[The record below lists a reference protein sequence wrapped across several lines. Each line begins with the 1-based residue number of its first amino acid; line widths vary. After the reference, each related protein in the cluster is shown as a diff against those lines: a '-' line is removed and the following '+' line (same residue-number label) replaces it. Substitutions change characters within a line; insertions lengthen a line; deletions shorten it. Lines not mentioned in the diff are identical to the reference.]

1 MIEFKKCFDLTG
13 SITAFI
19 YRRRQDH
26 GVSDAASISHRVLTQ
41 EKDGSIIYSW
51 NDFSPPNKK
60 SGSLVTH
67 VGLFNP
73 VTQQHKVIQVN
84 NQRLKIVSCSINKS
98 KTLLAFTT
106 FSRGDA
112 SKDGKTG
119 REMYRAYLA
128 ELQALETRVFSLNLE
143 RRNFLKVQFLYASL
157 SDQSAPRESHLLV
170 FLHKESIGLYKIPM
184 ARAGDK
190 RTIMSDQPHTMQL
203 VRKFVWCQWD
213 AVNQRLHYIYN
224 YRPQGDNSNVVAQKL
239 STLQFHQNADYD
251 SMLDIPLKFPFPYI
265 RSTLRSHYADRP
277 LNPGIPDVSLNA
289 CVLSQANGT
298 YCLCYQHMAF
308 TSSKGK
314 ASPTAAADSDNVIN
328 YYICMVHHTKVLHG
342 CVPGLP
348 RSLIGSRRLSF
359 HWIGDYLMV
368 LLPGYFVHLLNVGIE
383 FEPCHHILLHNHA
396 RDRLMTSS
404 TASMMT
410 SDPENDPAHGSVSA
424 SDMEGTDTR
433 PDTRTY
439 TVRFQLVDTMIP
451 TDEQCVSQ
459 ASLQS
464 RTLDMPDTMS
474 VTSHQCRN
482 IHSLSPC
489 RTFTRE
495 IGGSVYDYR
504 NGQVWKVG
512 VSLEGLAESFKAA
525 YTPTRQAL
533 LHYLIIRTKD
543 IYTIKKIFSDICQ
556 DLTKTELTQSI
567 AEYLVA
573 STYSSMKRQLE
584 KEVLRFLPF
593 TATDTLRGQFERSP
607 SGDRLARLS
616 YTSFDSINISTKTAR
631 ERESQ
636 QPVSEDMWDILR
648 RRLRMRQLDHAPR
661 FNLDIIGK
669 QFAKITSDEERERVK
684 WERVIKPSREAFL
697 GSIHRTNRDTPV
709 QASNGGSGRRSRTEM
724 VLGPQPQF
732 LQGAYGEDVSRTRKL
747 NALTEDLLTSYL
759 ARHLKKDNKVKAHNV
774 AKEYVACQVQKTKQL
789 CHLLWS
795 LRRTESSGYDDDILP
810 NLCEAAD
817 DEEYELF
824 QLYERLYLMLC
835 ELCFPS
841 PPGFQTYF
849 TALGF
854 RCLHLRL
861 FLQYVDRGVL
871 SLTGQF
877 VTQLLADVPDCDE
890 DKENSEIKYQI
901 ISRLPKTLAEECFR
915 LWNHPLCDRYF
926 AHQQVTEILLE
937 GAKLAKGK
945 EDTREGLSLK
955 DRSRDNDSMA
965 SGSSSH
971 MSFPP
976 LEIFIRHLKDTTKAS
991 VKHQGRT
998 VADSVGIM
1006 DVDTVLLEEVG
1017 LQHTKTSTQYNMST
1031 VNF

>member
-19 YRRRQDH
+19 SRRRQEH
-26 GVSDAASISHRVLTQ
+26 GVSDAGSISPRVLTQ

-51 NDFSPPNKK
+51 NDFDPPNKK

-67 VGLFNP
+67 VGLVNP
-73 VTQQHKVIQVN
+73 ATQEHKVIQVN
-84 NQRLKIVSCSINKS
+84 NQKLKIVSCSVNAS

-106 FSRGDA
+106 LSKGDV

-119 REMYRAYLA
+119 REMYQAYLA
-128 ELQALETRVFSLNLE
+128 ELQASDYRVFSLNLE
-143 RRNFLKVQFLYASL
+143 RRSFLKVQFLYSSH

-190 RTIMSDQPHTMQL
+190 RTVMSDQPQTMQL

-224 YRPQGDNSNVVAQKL
+224 YRPQGDNSSAVAQKL
-239 STLQFHQNADYD
+239 STLQFHKNADHD

-277 LNPGIPDVSLNA
+277 LNPGIPDVSLNT

-298 YCLCYQHMAF
+298 YCLCHQHMTF

-314 ASPTAAADSDNVIN
+314 ASPTAAADDNTIK
-328 YYICMVHHTKVLHG
+328 YYISMVHHTKVLHG
-342 CVPGLP
+342 CVTGLP

-359 HWIGDYLMV
+359 HWIGELKK
-368 LLPGYFVHLLNVGIE
+368 LLPGILCPSAQCQTDCGIE
-383 FEPCHHILLHNHA
+383 FEPCHHILLHNHG
-396 RDRLMTSS
+396 RDRSMSTSS
-404 TASMMT
+404 TASFMT
-410 SDPENDPAHGSVSA
+410 SDPELDPAHSNVSA
-424 SDMEGTDTR
+424 SDTEGTDIR
-433 PDTRTY
+433 PDTRTH
-439 TVRFQLVDTMIP
+439 TVRFQLVDTMTP
-451 TDEQCVSQ
+451 TEVRCVSQ
-459 ASLQS
+459 ASLPS

-504 NGQVWKVG
+504 NGQVWKVC
-512 VSLEGLAESFKAA
+512 VSLEGLVESFKTA
-525 YTPTRQAL
+525 YAPTRQAL
-533 LHYLIIRTKD
+533 LHYLLIRTKD
-543 IYTIKKIFSDICQ
+543 LYTVKQIFSDICQ

-593 TATDTLRGQFERSP
+593 TAADTLRGQFERSP
-607 SGDRLARLS
+607 TGERLACLS

-631 ERESQ
+631 EREGQ

-648 RRLRMRQLDHAPR
+648 RRLRMRQLDHATH
-661 FNLDIIGK
+661 FNLDIISK
-669 QFAKITSDEERERVK
+669 KFSKLTSDEERDRVK
-684 WERVIKPSREAFL
+684 WERVIKPSKETFL
-697 GSIHRTNRDTPV
+697 GSIHRTNRSTPV
-709 QASNGGSGRRSRTEM
+709 QVSNGGRLSRTEM
-724 VLGPQPQF
+724 VLGPQPVF
-732 LQGAYGEDVSRTRKL
+732 LQGAYGEDGSRTRQL
-747 NALTEDLLTSYL
+747 SAVTEELLTSYL
-759 ARHLKKDNKVKAHNV
+759 VRHLKKDNKVKAHNV
-774 AKEYVACQVQKTKQL
+774 AKEYVACQVQKTQQL

-795 LRRTESSGYDDDILP
+795 LRRTESSGCDNMLP
-810 NLCEAAD
+810 NLI
-817 DEEYELF
+817 L
-824 QLYERLYLMLC
+824 
-835 ELCFPS
+835 
-841 PPGFQTYF
+841 GFQTYF

-877 VTQLLADVPDCDE
+877 VTQLLADVPDSDE
-890 DKENSEIKYQI
+890 DKENSEIKFQI

-915 LWNHPLCDRYF
+915 LWNHPLCARYF
-926 AHQQVTEILLE
+926 AYQQVTEILLD
-937 GAKLAKGK
+937 GAKFAKS
-945 EDTREGLSLK
+945 EDTREA
-955 DRSRDNDSMA
+955 RDNDSIA
-965 SGSSSH
+965 SGSSGY
-971 MSFPP
+971 MAFPP
-976 LEIFIRHLKDTTKAS
+976 LEIFIRHLKDTTKGSMKRHGRS
-991 VKHQGRT
+991 VT
-998 VADSVGIM
+998 ESVGII

-1017 LQHTKTSTQYNMST
+1017 LQHSKSSTQYDMST

>member
-19 YRRRQDH
+19 SRRRQEH
-26 GVSDAASISHRVLTQ
+26 GVSDAASISPRVLTQ
-41 EKDGSIIYSW
+41 EKDGSIVYSW
-51 NDFSPPNKK
+51 NDFDPPNRK

-73 VTQQHKVIQVN
+73 ATQDHKVIQVN
-84 NQRLKIVSCSINKS
+84 NQKLKIVSCSINAS

-106 FSRGDA
+106 LSKGDV

-119 REMYRAYLA
+119 REVYQAYLA
-128 ELQALETRVFSLNLE
+128 ELQASDTRVFSLNLE
-143 RRNFLKVQFLYASL
+143 RSNFLKVQFLYSSH

-190 RTIMSDQPHTMQL
+190 RTVMSNQPHTMQL

-224 YRPQGDNSNVVAQKL
+224 FRPLGDNSSNVAQKL
-239 STLQFHQNADYD
+239 STLQFHKNAEHD
-251 SMLDIPLKFPFPYI
+251 SMLDIRLKFPFPYI

-277 LNPGIPDVSLNA
+277 LNPGIPDVSLNT

-298 YCLCYQHMAF
+298 YCLCHQHMSF
-308 TSSKGK
+308 TSPKGK
-314 ASPTAAADSDNVIN
+314 ASPTAAVDDNTIN

-342 CVPGLP
+342 CVTGLP

-368 LLPGYFVHLLNVGIE
+368 LLPGFFVHLLNVGIE
-383 FEPCHHILLHNHA
+383 FEPCHHILLHNHS
-396 RDRLMTSS
+396 RDRLMSTSS
-404 TASMMT
+404 TASLMT
-410 SDPENDPAHGSVSA
+410 SDPETDPAHGNVSA
-424 SDMEGTDTR
+424 SDTDGTDIR

-439 TVRFQLVDTMIP
+439 TVRFQLVDITTPM
-451 TDEQCVSQ
+451 EEKYVSQ
-459 ASLQS
+459 TSLQS

-474 VTSHQCRN
+474 VTSHECRN

-489 RTFTRE
+489 RTFTRD

-504 NGQVWKVG
+504 NGQVWKVC
-512 VSLEGLAESFKAA
+512 VSLEGLVESFKTA
-525 YTPTRQAL
+525 YAPTRQAL
-533 LHYLIIRTKD
+533 LHYLLIRTKD
-543 IYTIKKIFSDICQ
+543 LYTMKKIFSDICL

-593 TATDTLRGQFERSP
+593 TAADTLRGQFERSP
-607 SGDRLARLS
+607 TGERLACLS

-631 ERESQ
+631 ERDGQ
-636 QPVSEDMWDILR
+636 QPISEDMWDILR
-648 RRLRMRQLDHAPR
+648 RRLRMKQLDHATR
-661 FNLDIIGK
+661 FNLDIICK
-669 QFAKITSDEERERVK
+669 KFAKLTSDEERERVK
-684 WERVIKPSREAFL
+684 WERVIKSPKEMFL
-697 GSIHRTNRDTPV
+697 GSIHRTIRSTPV
-709 QASNGGSGRRSRTEM
+709 QVSNGGRLSRTEM
-724 VLGPQPQF
+724 VLGPQPVF
-732 LQGAYGEDVSRTRKL
+732 LQGAYGEDESRTRKL
-747 NALTEDLLTSYL
+747 RAVTEDLLTSYL
-759 ARHLKKDNKVKAHNV
+759 VRHLKKDNKVKAHNV

-795 LRRTESSGYDDDILP
+795 LRRTESSGCDDNMLP
-810 NLCEAAD
+810 NLCEPAE

-824 QLYERLYLMLC
+824 QLYERFYLMLC
-835 ELCFPS
+835 ELCFPT

-877 VTQLLADVPDCDE
+877 VTQLLADVPDSDE
-890 DKENSEIKYQI
+890 DKENVGIKYQI
-901 ISRLPKTLAEECFR
+901 ISRLPKTLAEESFR
-915 LWNHPLCDRYF
+915 LWCHPLCARYF
-926 AHQQVTEILLE
+926 AHQQVTDILLD
-937 GAKLAKGK
+937 GAKFAKS
-945 EDTREGLSLK
+945 ENTREV
-955 DRSRDNDSMA
+955 RDNESIA
-965 SGSSSH
+965 SGSSGN
-971 MSFPP
+971 MAFPP
-976 LEIFIRHLKDTTKAS
+976 LEIFIRHLKDTSKAS
-991 VKHQGRT
+991 MKRQGG
-998 VADSVGIM
+998 SVSESGGVI

-1017 LQHTKTSTQYNMST
+1017 LQHTKTCTQYDMST